1 MSRMVYIETI
11 VFNGNNINE
20 RAKINSKITVHKNV
34 FLAKLKTKETCS
46 HLFNLILILTIFLDV
61 HNFK

>member
-34 FLAKLKTKETCS
+34 FLAKLKKHAVIC
-46 HLFNLILILTIFLDV
+46 LISY
-61 HNFK
+61 